1 MSEPKTLARPY
12 AIAVYRFAQQ
22 EQELD
27 AWSVMLANLRAL
39 VLNDS
44 IQKML
49 HQPMIE
55 TETWLKILQPVMK
68 NYLGTHGVNF
78 LRLLIANHRLELAPM
93 ICELFEKIK
102 AEADNIVDVTITT
115 AITLNDVEQQKL
127 VDTLAQQLQQKIS
140 PHFHVDD
147 AIIAGAIFSVGEKY
161 VVDGSLASQL
171 TRLKTK
177 FQS

>member
-12 AIAVYRFAQQ
+12 AVAAYRFAEQQ
-22 EQELD
+22 KQID
-27 AWSVMLANLRAL
+27 VWSVMLANLREL
-39 VLNDS
+39 VLNDA

-55 TETWLKILQPVMK
+55 SDAWMKILQPVAQK
-68 NYLGTHGVNF
+68 LDTHGVNF
-78 LRLLIANHRLELAPM
+78 LRLLITHHRLELAPL
-93 ICELFEKIK
+93 ICDLFETLK
-102 AEADNIVDVTITT
+102 AQAENIVDVKITT
-115 AITLNDVEQQKL
+115 AITLNHAQQQKL
-127 VDTLAQQLQQKIS
+127 VDALVQQLKQKIS

-147 AIIAGAIFSVGEKY
+147 AIIAGAVISVGEKY

>member
-12 AIAVYRFAQQ
+12 AVAAYRFAQQ
-22 EQELD
+22 QKQID

-39 VLNDS
+39 VLNDAM
-44 IQKML
+44 QKML
-49 HQPMIE
+49 RQPMIE
-55 TETWLKILQPVMK
+55 ADVWMKVLQPVAQK
-68 NYLGTHGVNF
+68 TLDLHGINF
-78 LRLLIANHRLELAPM
+78 LRLLIAHHRLELAPL
-93 ICELFEKIK
+93 ICELFETIK
-102 AEADNIVDVTITT
+102 AEAENIIDVNITT
-115 AITLNDVEQQKL
+115 AITLNDAQQQKL
-127 VDTLAQQLQQKIS
+127 VETLVQQLKQKIS

-147 AIIAGAIFSVGEKY
+147 AIIAGAVISVGEKY